1 MNNNPFNKVDDIVIK
16 KRKNPKGDY
25 ANLNTSELLEAVK
38 KSAHSTHRADLD
50 ILLEVFLERYNIRQQ
65 ELDRLNHSLEQK
77 IAIEVKKSKANQKRY
92 EQQAKMA
99 AMGEM
104 MDAVA
109 HQWKQPLNALSIM
122 SDLLVMDYEADEVDL
137 EYIQQMR
144 ADMQVQ
150 IEHMITTLNE
160 FRNFFRPKE
169 KNETFGLKR
178 SIQSIILLVKDE
190 FLKNNIKI
198 NIKPKHEVLIFGN
211 ENEFKHLVLNII
223 NNAKDAFNEK
233 RVENREIIIDFI
245 KDEEYTYLE
254 IVDNAGGIPQHIIKD
269 IFKPEVTTKPNG
281 KGTGIGLYMSTQIAQ
296 KLGGILSVKNFENGA
311 KFQLRIQNHT

>member
-38 KSAHSTHRADLD
+38 KSAHSSHRADLD

-77 IAIEVKKSKANQKRY
+77 IAIEVQKSKANQKRY

-109 HQWKQPLNALSIM
+109 HQWKQPLNALSMM
-122 SDLLVMDYEADEVDL
+122 SDLLVMDYEADGVDFK
-137 EYIQQMR
+137 YIQQMR

-150 IEHMITTLNE
+150 IEHMTTTLNE

-178 SIQSIILLVKDE
+178 SIQSIALLVKDE
-190 FLKNNIKI
+190 FLKNNINI
-198 NIKPKHEVLIFGN
+198 NIKPKQEVLIFGN

-233 RVENREIIIDFI
+233 EIENREITIDFI
-245 KDEEYTYLE
+245 KDEDYTYLE
-254 IVDNAGGIPQHIIKD
+254 IADNAGGIPEYIIKD
-269 IFKPEVTTKPNG
+269 IFKPEIT
-281 KGTGIGLYMSTQIAQ
+281 
-296 KLGGILSVKNFENGA
+296 
-311 KFQLRIQNHT
+311 